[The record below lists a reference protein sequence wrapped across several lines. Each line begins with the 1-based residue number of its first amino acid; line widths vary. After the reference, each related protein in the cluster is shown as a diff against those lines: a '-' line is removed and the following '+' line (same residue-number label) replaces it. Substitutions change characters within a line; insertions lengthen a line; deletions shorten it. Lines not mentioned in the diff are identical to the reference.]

1 MLVEL
6 EWLGYIFMQLFNTA
20 RGTLRENSLLEWL
33 CGGSSNERIGYYWLH
48 MLGNYLENMVDKRVT
63 TELVAGYESP
73 IHDVREMYARKEKGV
88 VSIHLPIAQR
98 SPVRAQTI
106 QAANPGVPADR
117 QGLPRAENL
126 ATVVGDTGGD
136 KAAMESQRGHA
147 NLDLPPTQQSP
158 LHRRLQQQTPR
169 PGHRMPPRAGPPPPT
184 VPRTVLPALPQHRKH
199 PA

>member
-73 IHDVREMYARKEKGV
+73 IHDVREMYARKEQGV
-88 VSIHLPIAQR
+88 VSICL
-98 SPVRAQTI
+98 SPKDLQFVLRLFKQQI
-106 QAANPGVPADR
+106 QAY
-117 QGLPRAENL
+117 
-126 ATVVGDTGGD
+126 
-136 KAAMESQRGHA
+136 
-147 NLDLPPTQQSP
+147 QQIVRVY
-158 LHRRLQQQTPR
+158 LEQ
-169 PGHRMPPRAGPPPPT
+169 
-184 VPRTVLPALPQHRKH
+184 KI
-199 PA
+199 